1 MINFFKGLYELIFNS
16 KITRGEHTITT
27 LQFMLFSWLF
37 IQLIITILSIVIT
50 LILGLF

>member
-1 MINFFKGLYELIFNS
+1 MKFLKGLYELIFKS
-16 KITRGEHTITT
+16 KITRGNNTITT

-37 IQLIITILSIVIT
+37 IQSIITILSVVIT